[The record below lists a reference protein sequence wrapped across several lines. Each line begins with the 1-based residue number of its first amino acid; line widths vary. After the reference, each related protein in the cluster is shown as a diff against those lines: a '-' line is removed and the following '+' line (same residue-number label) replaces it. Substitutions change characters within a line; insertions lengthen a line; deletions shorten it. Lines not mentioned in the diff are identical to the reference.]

1 MAPQQLASAVVPT
14 ASPYTGPPA
23 GSVPEVIKRLEEI
36 QSHAESHEVRGQHD
50 GVACFTYLYNRI
62 TTRVLEGIDTGRFE
76 DTTFVTALDVVFAN
90 RYLAA
95 LRASVLSPGD
105 VPVAWDVLFQR
116 RAHPHITGLQFA
128 AAGVNAHVNFD
139 LAVAVADTC
148 TQLDSAPTIGAKH
161 QSYQE
166 INKIFAE
173 EMQTLR
179 RHFESTWERL
189 IDQAVLS
196 RVANKMDDW
205 IVVATRDVAW
215 DAAEHLWKIR
225 QRGEDEA
232 SFIARMDDVAG
243 EAGRTVLLPVL

>member
-1 MAPQQLASAVVPT
+1 MAPQQLASAVVAT
-14 ASPYTGPPA
+14 TSPYTGPSVD
-23 GSVPEVIKRLEEI
+23 SVPDVIKRLEEI
-36 QSHAESHEVRGQHD
+36 QSYAEAHEARGQHD
-50 GVACFTYLYNRI
+50 GVACFTYLYHRI
-62 TTRVLEGIDTGRFE
+62 TTRVLEGIESGRFDDGE
-76 DTTFVTALDVVFAN
+76 FVNLLDVVFAN

-105 VPVAWDVLFQR
+105 VPDAWEVLFQR
-116 RAHPHITGLQFA
+116 RAEPHITRLQFA

-148 TQLDSAPTIGAKH
+148 TQLESAPATGAKH

-179 RHFESTWERL
+179 EHFESTWERL
-189 IDQAVLS
+189 IDQVVLG
-196 RVANKMDDW
+196 RVVNKMDDW

-215 DAAEHLWKIR
+215 EAAEHLWNLR

-232 SFIARMDDVAG
+232 SFITKMDGLAG
-243 EAGRTVLLPVL
+243 EAGRAVLLPVL

>member
-1 MAPQQLASAVVPT
+1 MAPQQLASAVVTT
-14 ASPYTGPPA
+14 ASPYTGLPA

-36 QSHAESHEVRGQHD
+36 QSYAEAHEVRGQHD
-50 GVACFTYLYNRI
+50 GVACFTYLYQRI
-62 TTRVLEGIDTGRFE
+62 TTRVLEGIDSGRFE
-76 DTTFVTALDVVFAN
+76 DGEFVKVLDVVFAN

-105 VPVAWDVLFQR
+105 VPEAWEVLFQA
-116 RAHPHITGLQFA
+116 RAHAHITRLQFA

-148 TQLDSAPTIGAKH
+148 TQLESAPAIGAKH

-173 EMQTLR
+173 EMQSLR
-179 RHFESTWERL
+179 EHFESTWERL
-189 IDQAVLS
+189 IDQDVLG

-215 DAAEHLWKIR
+215 DAAEHLWNLR
-225 QRGEDEA
+225 ERGEDEA
-232 SFIARMDDVAG
+232 SFITRMDGLAG
-243 EAGRTVLLPVL
+243 EAGRAVLLPVL

>member
-1 MAPQQLASAVVPT
+1 MAPQQLASAVVT
-14 ASPYTGPPA
+14 TTSPYTGPPV
-23 GSVPEVIKRLEEI
+23 GTVPEVIRRLEEI
-36 QSHAESHEVRGQHD
+36 QSYAEAHEVRGQHD
-50 GVACFTYLYNRI
+50 GVACFTYLYHRI
-62 TTRVLEGIDTGRFE
+62 TARVLEGIDSGRFDDGE
-76 DTTFVTALDVVFAN
+76 FVTLLDVVFAN

-105 VPVAWDVLFQR
+105 VPDAWEVLFQR
-116 RAHPHITGLQFA
+116 REHPHITRLQFA

-148 TQLDSAPTIGAKH
+148 AQLESAPTIGAKH

-173 EMQTLR
+173 EMQSLR
-179 RHFESTWERL
+179 EHFESTWERL
-189 IDQAVLS
+189 IDQVVLG
-196 RVANKMDDW
+196 RVVNKMDDW

-215 DAAEHLWKIR
+215 EAAEHLWNLR

-232 SFIARMDDVAG
+232 SFIARIDGLAG
-243 EAGRTVLLPVL
+243 EAGRAVLLPVL